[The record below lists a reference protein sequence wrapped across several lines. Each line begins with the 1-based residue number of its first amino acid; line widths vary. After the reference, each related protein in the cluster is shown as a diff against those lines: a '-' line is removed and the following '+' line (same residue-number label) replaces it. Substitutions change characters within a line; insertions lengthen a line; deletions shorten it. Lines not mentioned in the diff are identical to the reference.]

1 MQISI
6 SNNPYNVF
14 SEFSEQRIFEEYI
27 YKMEVSMFNSLKEI
41 TDRCKSDGKEFWQII
56 LEDDMSD
63 RNVDKEDS
71 MSKMKK
77 NCGMLCIMRQ

>member
-1 MQISI
+1 
-6 SNNPYNVF
+6 
-14 SEFSEQRIFEEYI
+14 
-27 YKMEVSMFNSLKEI
+27 MFNSLKEI

-71 MSKMKK
+71 MSKMKELWDAMYHASVNYDGDIK
-77 NCGMLCIMRQ
+77 SSSGLSGGDGKKMKE